1 MEILEAGTG
10 HGSLTIA
17 LAKTIHAANPPS
29 LLQPEVTLPTPAPD
43 TRNAIIHTLDISSA
57 HSKHAQ
63 SVIANF
69 RRGMYLPHINFHTG
83 TPTSFLKWQFAL
95 RSSTCNPAPFLNI
108 ILLDLPGPE
117 RYFRIASHALHPD
130 GLLGIFCPSITQI
143 ADAVKVIK
151 DQKLLLLM
159 EKCIELPNNGGV
171 RSWDVRVAKVRDL
184 QKHEGE
190 EGIQNG
196 DDSDSTGGDVNAGE
210 DMKMICRPQVGTMVV
225 GGGFFAMFRKL
236 DVVQVKKSEDPDG
249 TQYEG
254 GQKGLVDQNVSIVER
269 VSHWL
274 RSWTRSG

>member
-1 MEILEAGTG
+1 
-10 HGSLTIA
+10 
-17 LAKTIHAANPPS
+17 
-29 LLQPEVTLPTPAPD
+29 
-43 TRNAIIHTLDISSA
+43 
-57 HSKHAQ
+57 
-63 SVIANF
+63 
-69 RRGMYLPHINFHTG
+69 
-83 TPTSFLKWQFAL
+83 
-95 RSSTCNPAPFLNI
+95 
-108 ILLDLPGPE
+108 
-117 RYFRIASHALHPD
+117 
-130 GLLGIFCPSITQI
+130 
-143 ADAVKVIK
+143 
-151 DQKLLLLM
+151 M